1 MDINKKIARERQ
13 QQEKKELKR
22 IDRKERQ
29 QRKDTELI
37 SFNKRVTRGEKKQLY
52 KYLKLIRKWQY
63 QELT

>member
-13 QQEKKELKR
+13 RQEKAELKR
-22 IDRKERQ
+22 IDIKERQ

-37 SFNKRVTRGEKKQLY
+37 SFNRKVTRGEKKPLY

-63 QELT
+63 QDLT